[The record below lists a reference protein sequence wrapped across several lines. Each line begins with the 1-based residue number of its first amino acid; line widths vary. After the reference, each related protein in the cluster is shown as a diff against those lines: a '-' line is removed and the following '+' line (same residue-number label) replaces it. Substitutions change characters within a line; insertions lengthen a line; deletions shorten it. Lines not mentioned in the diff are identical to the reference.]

1 MPIFIIKEFIKPFQ
15 VTRSRSLGF
24 FNGIR
29 LTSTIFV
36 CTTSVKTISNSP
48 DCLLSQGFHL
58 HLEDLEGHGL
68 LADQEHQEYQKVP
81 AEREQHKKMKREW
94 L

>member
-1 MPIFIIKEFIKPFQ
+1 M
-15 VTRSRSLGF
+15 RSMGF
-24 FNGIR
+24 FNGIK

-36 CTTSVKTISNSP
+36 CTTSVNTISNSP
-48 DCLLSQGFHL
+48 DCLLPQGFHL

-68 LADQEHQEYQKVP
+68 LADQEHQEYQQVP
-81 AEREQHKKMKREW
+81 AEREQQTKMERER